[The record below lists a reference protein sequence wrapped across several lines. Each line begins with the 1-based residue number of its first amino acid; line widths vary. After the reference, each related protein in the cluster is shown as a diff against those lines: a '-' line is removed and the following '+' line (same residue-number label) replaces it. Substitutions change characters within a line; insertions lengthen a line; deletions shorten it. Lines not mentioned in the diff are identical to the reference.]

1 MNLVCVCRMCEYWR
15 ITPMLWCP
23 TRIRFPRTRETNK
36 VNKNLSHLEL
46 VSLLTGLTPTV
57 WPWWR
62 HYFVHFYIDPI
73 LKWLL
78 YSNTFC
84 IIQSSNVIVFHIH
97 IHVLL
102 QAHSIH
108 IRHRKHANTQTHT
121 YIHTYT
127 PNPLHTPHTN
137 SPQREIC
144 VSVYGCVMV
153 MQCLRCTQASLK
165 DLKYCKGVIKPNFT
179 YTCNY

>member
-1 MNLVCVCRMCEYWR
+1 MDHNYRV
-15 ITPMLWCP
+15 IT
-23 TRIRFPRTRETNK
+23 RR
-36 VNKNLSHLEL
+36 
-46 VSLLTGLTPTV
+46 
-57 WPWWR
+57 
-62 HYFVHFYIDPI
+62 D
-73 LKWLL
+73 
-78 YSNTFC
+78 C

-108 IRHRKHANTQTHT
+108 IPHRKHTNTHIHTHIHTTHT
-121 YIHTYT
+121 
-127 PNPLHTPHTN
+127 LHTPHTN

-165 DLKYCKGVIKPNFT
+165 DPKYCKGVIKPNFT
-179 YTCNY
+179 YTYVIINHTWSIAIGTVLCKHCKKNLDHFVTDFMFVESLIL